1 MSLRLHLAYKNIKRL
16 RDIVAVFTRHGFRP
30 FMERLHLTRLLSVHQ
45 KVFGKKRVRDGE
57 SAAVGLRLAIEEL
70 GPTFIKLGQILST
83 RPDILPQEFIIE
95 LLKLQDDVAPFPFKD
110 AVAIIEGSFK
120 RPAAELFSR
129 IEETPIAA
137 ASISQVHRAV
147 TASGDEVVI
156 KVQRPGIAEVV
167 DTDIVI
173 LGYLARLALKYIPE
187 SAQYDPVGIVDEFSR
202 VIRKEM
208 DFTLEA
214 SYIEK
219 FRTNFAGDGRVMIPR
234 VYWEYSGH
242 LVLTMERVE
251 GIKADRV
258 DKLRERGI
266 DTRKVAH
273 LVVDVFFKQV
283 FDFGLFHGDLHS
295 GNIFVVGPERIALV
309 DFGIVGRLDK
319 KLKAQLAEVFIYL
332 VSEDF
337 EGLIKVY
344 RDMGILPEHIDRR
357 SFEREYY
364 DLILHYFG
372 RPFKYVSVGEVLMD
386 YIRLAA
392 RHGVMMP
399 MDLLLFDKCLI
410 ELEGLSRL
418 LFPEANILEES
429 GVHTSKLFME
439 RYSPTAM
446 GQEALQTLSEAKSFI
461 SKLPGQVEHIM
472 DKIAGDRLRIE
483 FVHRGLEDFMGEM
496 DRSSNRLTFGIIMA
510 ALVIGSSLVI
520 STDTAPRIWG
530 YAAIGVLGF
539 LIASLLGFWLAFQI
553 LRSGK
558 F

>member
-1 MSLRLHLAYKNIKRL
+1 M
-16 RDIVAVFTRHGFRP
+16 
-30 FMERLHLTRLLSVHQ
+30 
-45 KVFGKKRVRDGE
+45 
-57 SAAVGLRLAIEEL
+57 
-70 GPTFIKLGQILST
+70 
-83 RPDILPQEFIIE
+83 
-95 LLKLQDDVAPFPFKD
+95 
-110 AVAIIEGSFK
+110 
-120 RPAAELFSR
+120 
-129 IEETPIAA
+129 
-137 ASISQVHRAV
+137 
-147 TASGDEVVI
+147 
-156 KVQRPGIAEVV
+156 

-187 SAQYDPVGIVDEFSR
+187 SAPYDPVGIVDEFSM

-214 SYIEK
+214 SYMER
-219 FRTNFAGDGRVMIPR
+219 FRTNFAGDGRVMIPK
-234 VYWEYSGH
+234 VYWKYSGK
-242 LVLTMERVE
+242 LVLTMERVD

-273 LVVDVFFKQV
+273 IVADVFFKQV

-309 DFGIVGRLDK
+309 DFGIVGRLDG
-319 KLKAQLAEVFIYL
+319 KLKAQLAEVFINL
-332 VSEDF
+332 VSENF

-344 RDMGILPEHIDRR
+344 QDMGILPEHIDKA

-364 DLILHYFG
+364 DIILRYFG
-372 RPFKYVSVGEVLMD
+372 RPFKYVSVGEILMD

-392 RHGVMMP
+392 RHGVMLP
-399 MDLLLFDKCLI
+399 RELLLFDKCLI

-429 GVHTSKLFME
+429 GVYTSRLFME

-446 GQEALQTLSEAKSFI
+446 AQEALQTLSEAKSFI
-461 SKLPGQVEHIM
+461 SRLPGQAENIM
-472 DKIAGDRLRIE
+472 NKIAGDRLRIE
-483 FVHRGLEDFMGEM
+483 FVHRGLEDFIGEM